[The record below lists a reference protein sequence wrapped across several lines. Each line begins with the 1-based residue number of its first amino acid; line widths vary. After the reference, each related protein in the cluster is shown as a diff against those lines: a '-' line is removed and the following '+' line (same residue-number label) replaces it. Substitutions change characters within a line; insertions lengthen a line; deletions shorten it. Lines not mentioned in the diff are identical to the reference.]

1 MRSRAVIQGR
11 GDHNLPGWPAVGPKK
26 KEEVR
31 NAQEKAGQLCLA
43 PLQVFT
49 PLGATGGWNE

>member
-31 NAQEKAGQLCLA
+31 NAQEKAGSALPGTSPGIYPTRGYRRL
-43 PLQVFT
+43 
-49 PLGATGGWNE
+49 E

>member
-11 GDHNLPGWPAVGPKK
+11 GDQNLPGWPAVGPKK

-31 NAQEKAGQLCLA
+31 NAQGKAGSALPGTSPGIYPTQGYRRL
-43 PLQVFT
+43 
-49 PLGATGGWNE
+49 E